1 MAQGARLYAVCPL
14 RQKKKKEQKMKTFFI
29 IILTIVFLSPL
40 LQPQSLDE
48 IIKNNLEA
56 KGGVEKINAFKT
68 GKMTGKMMMQTFELP
83 YTMWFKKPNL
93 VKMEMVF
100 QGVNMMMAY
109 DGNIVWQISPLT
121 GSTDPREMTG
131 DQAEQV
137 KDSGDMMD
145 EPFIDYEKKGHKIEL
160 IGKEDMEGTEVF
172 KLKLT
177 RKNGREI
184 YYFIDAEA
192 FIELKTSTT
201 RKMQDGTEIKIDTI
215 LGDYKPVAG
224 VMMPHSLSFI
234 MNQQSM
240 SMTLDAIEPNV
251 ELAEDFFSMPG
262 KKSEPPA
269 EEAKK

>member
-1 MAQGARLYAVCPL
+1 
-14 RQKKKKEQKMKTFFI
+14 MKTFFVI
-29 IILTIVFLSPL
+29 VLTIVFLSPL
-40 LQPQSLDE
+40 VQAQSLDE

-68 GKMTGKMMMQTFELP
+68 GKMTGKMMMQTFEMP
-83 YTMWFKKPNL
+83 YTMWFKKPNR

-100 QGVNMMMAY
+100 QGTNMTFAY
-109 DGNIVWQISPLT
+109 DGNIVWQISPFT
-121 GSTDPREMTG
+121 GSTDPQEVTG

-137 KDSGDMMD
+137 KDSGEMMD
-145 EPFIDYEKKGHKIEL
+145 EPFIDYKKKGHKIEL
-160 IGKEDMEGTEVF
+160 IGKEDLEGTEVF

-177 RKNGREI
+177 RKDGQEI
-184 YYFIDAEA
+184 YYFIDTEA

-201 RKMQDGTEIKIDTI
+201 KKLQDGREIKMDTI

-224 VMMPHSLSFI
+224 VMIPHSLSFSI
-234 MNQQSM
+234 NQQPM
-240 SMTLDAIEPNV
+240 SINLDAVEPNV
-251 ELAEDFFSMPG
+251 ELAEDFFSMPP

>member
-1 MAQGARLYAVCPL
+1 
-14 RQKKKKEQKMKTFFI
+14 MKTFLV

-68 GKMTGKMMMQTFELP
+68 GKMTGKMMMQSFEMP
-83 YTMWFKKPNL
+83 YTMWFKKPSQ
-93 VKMEMVF
+93 VKMETVF
-100 QGVNMMMAY
+100 QSVNMTMAY
-109 DGNIVWQISPLT
+109 DGNMVWQISPLT
-121 GSTDPREMTG
+121 GSPDPQEVTG
-131 DQAEQV
+131 DQAEQI
-137 KDSGDMMD
+137 KDSGEMMD

-177 RKNGREI
+177 RKDGQEI

-201 RKMQDGTEIKIDTI
+201 RKMKDGTEVKIDTI
-215 LGDYKPVAG
+215 YGDYKPVAG
-224 VMMPHSLSFI
+224 VMMPHSLTFT

-240 SMTLDAIEPNV
+240 TMTLDAIEPNV
-251 ELAEDFFSMPG
+251 ELAEDFFSMPK
-262 KKSEPPA
+262 KKSESPA

>member
-1 MAQGARLYAVCPL
+1 
-14 RQKKKKEQKMKTFFI
+14 MKTFLAI
-29 IILTIVFLSPL
+29 ALTIVFLSPL
-40 LQPQSLDE
+40 AQAQSLDE

-56 KGGVEKINAFKT
+56 KGGVEKINALKT
-68 GKMTGKMMMQTFELP
+68 GKMTGKMMMQNFEMP
-83 YTMWFKKPNL
+83 YTMWFKKPNQ

-100 QGVNMMMAY
+100 QGTTMTMAY
-109 DGNIVWQISPLT
+109 DGNIVWNISPFT
-121 GSTDPREMTG
+121 GSTDAQELTG

-137 KDSGDMMD
+137 KDSGEMMD
-145 EPFIDYEKKGHKIEL
+145 EPFIDYKKKGHKIEL
-160 IGKEDMEGTEVF
+160 IGKEDLEGTEVF

-201 RKMQDGTEIKIDTI
+201 KKKQDGTELKIDTI
-215 LGDYKPVAG
+215 YGDYKPVAG
-224 VMMPHSLSFI
+224 VMIPHSLSFSA
-234 MNQQSM
+234 NQQSM
-240 SMTLDAIEPNV
+240 SITLDAVEPNV
-251 ELAEDFFSMPG
+251 ELAEDFFSMPP